1 MLNFYETPDF
11 FVMVMEK
18 HGTGMDLF
26 EFIDR
31 CPILDE
37 PLISYIFRQVGHQSA
52 GSLGTESSTL
62 VLFSAFEI
70 AQFDALLCL
79 LALVDDTFRHSY

>member
-11 FVMVMEK
+11 FVLVMEK

-37 PLISYIFRQVGHQSA
+37 PLISYIFRQVGHQSP
-52 GSLGTESSTL
+52 GFLDLEYTIL
-62 VLFSAFEI
+62 PDFAFEI
-70 AQFDALLCL
+70 GQFDVCL
-79 LALVDDTFRHSY
+79 LTFIDCTFRNSY